1 MTFTDIK
8 QGSAG
13 EGCSVFIL
21 WEFDK
26 MSYYCN
32 SWVLILVLI
41 MLNCV
46 KMNCVKTQ
54 KVWLLTVV

>member
-26 MSYYCN
+26 MSYYYN
-32 SWVLILVLI
+32 SLVLI
-41 MLNCV
+41 MLNCA